1 MYKINW
7 EAYRTFV
14 GNLTTTEHRDVV
26 HEMVKNYIY
35 TNPDDFGNST
45 CVKELVYMGILT
57 PIETPTEE
65 RRNIVQPFNFMGNG
79 TQNS

>member
-1 MYKINW
+1 MYRINW
-7 EAYRTFV
+7 EVYRTFV

-26 HEMVKNYIY
+26 HEMVKNYLY
-35 TNPDDFGNST
+35 TNQDDFVNSA
-45 CVKELVYMGILT
+45 CVRELVHIGILQHT
-57 PIETPTEE
+57 EIPTEE